1 MLNISTCKYEN
12 IDHSEAL
19 VFTIVQ
25 MIENKLGKNIFAI
38 DIRGV
43 STLCDFCIVAEGSV
57 DRHVTAIAHSIEDE
71 MRKLGH
77 KATLIEGMQ
86 EGNWVILDYLNVM
99 VHILTPPFREKYRLE
114 RLWQDG
120 TIIDLNSK
128 K

>member
-12 IDHSEAL
+12 IDHSESL
-19 VFTIVQ
+19 VFAIVQ

-43 STLCDFCIVAEGSV
+43 STLCDFCIVAEGTV
-57 DRHVTAIAHSIEDE
+57 DRHVIAIAHSIEDE

-77 KATLIEGMQ
+77 KSTVVEGMQ

-99 VHILTPPFREKYRLE
+99 VHILTPAFREKYRLE
-114 RLWQDG
+114 RLWQEG